1 VLTFSAQTRAASL
14 ARMAEDAFDVLVIG
28 GGITGT
34 GIALDAASR
43 GLSVAL
49 VEKDDFAAGTS
60 GRSSRLVHGG
70 LRYLEHGELGLVRE
84 SLRER
89 GTLYRLAP
97 HLVRPV
103 PMYMLAGSRRRRAVY
118 RAGLTVYEALAA
130 GRNVGYHQAA
140 GADQVAAA
148 IPGLG
153 ERTRGVRYFECQTDD
168 ARLTIEVARMAHAY
182 GAQLANHARVTR
194 LLGEGM
200 VTGAAVTDEL
210 TGQRFEVRAR
220 AVVNAGG
227 VWAGEV
233 AALAGGSGG
242 RGGSGG
248 SGGPGPGLS
257 LSPSKGVHLVF
268 APGAV
273 RTTAAMVAPAADGR
287 YVFIVPWED
296 RVYAGTTDTPYDG
309 DLDSPAVGDADRDY
323 ILSAVTPLFPGV
335 TGRDVVASWA
345 GLRPLLGGNDGD
357 AETAD
362 LSRKHAIFDEPPGL
376 FTITGG
382 KLTTY
387 RAMAEDLV
395 DRVAAALGTTAPCRT
410 RDIPLG
416 LHGSPAAA
424 VRLARDEA
432 GRLGLPPTAAARLVQ
447 RYGDDWRAAVALI
460 EADRTLGDPAVPGLP
475 VLGVELALA
484 RSREMA
490 LTDDDVLVR
499 RTRLTTRDA
508 SVRLT
513 PSA

>member
-14 ARMAEDAFDVLVIG
+14 TRMAEDAFDVLVIG
-28 GGITGT
+28 GGITGV

-43 GLSVAL
+43 GMSVAL

-70 LRYLEHGELGLVRE
+70 LRYLEHGDIGLVRE

-89 GTLYRLAP
+89 GILYRLAP

-103 PMYMLAGSRRRRAVY
+103 PMYMLADSRRRRATY

-130 GRNVGYHQAA
+130 GRNIGYHQAVS
-140 GADQVAAA
+140 ADQVAAA

-168 ARLTIEVARMAHAY
+168 ARLTIEVARTAHAY
-182 GAQLANHARVTR
+182 GAQLANHAKVTG
-194 LLGEGM
+194 LLGAGR

-210 TGQRFEVRAR
+210 TGQAFEVRAR
-220 AVVNAGG
+220 AVVNAAG

-233 AALAGGSGG
+233 AALAGRAPGG
-242 RGGSGG
+242 AAGRRGG
-248 SGGPGPGLS
+248 GPEIT

-323 ILSAVTPLFPGV
+323 ILAAVTPLFPGV
-335 TGRDVVASWA
+335 SGRDVVASWA
-345 GLRPLLGGNDGD
+345 GLRPLLGGG
-357 AETAD
+357 ASTAD
-362 LSRKHAIFDEPPGL
+362 LSRKHAIFDQPPGL

-387 RAMAEDLV
+387 RAMAQDLV
-395 DRVAAALGTTAPCRT
+395 DRVAAALGHSARGRT
-410 RDIPLG
+410 RDIALG
-416 LHGSPAAA
+416 LHGPAAAA

-432 GRLGLPPTAAARLVQ
+432 ARLGLPPRVAVRLVR

-460 EADRTLGDPAVPGLP
+460 EADRSLGEPAVPGLP
-475 VLGVELALA
+475 VLGVELTLA
-484 RSREMA
+484 RRREMA
-490 LTDDDVLVR
+490 LTDEDVLVR

-508 SVRLT
+508 SVRLI

>member
-1 VLTFSAQTRAASL
+1 MLTFSAQTRAASL

-70 LRYLEHGELGLVRE
+70 LRYLEHGDLGLVRE

-103 PMYMLAGSRRRRAVY
+103 PMYMLAGDRRHRALY

-130 GRNVGYHQAA
+130 GRNIGYHQ
-140 GADQVAAA
+140 GVSADQVAAA

-168 ARLTIEVARMAHAY
+168 ARLTIEVARTARAH
-182 GAQLANHARVTR
+182 GALLANHARVTG
-194 LLGEGM
+194 LLGQSR

-210 TGQRFEVRAR
+210 TGQGFEVRAR
-220 AVVNAGG
+220 AVVNAAGI
-227 VWAGEV
+227 WAAEV
-233 AALAGGSGG
+233 E
-242 RGGSGG
+242 
-248 SGGPGPGLS
+248 GLS
-257 LSPSKGVHLVF
+257 GQSPVRLSPSKGVHLVF

-309 DLDSPAVGDADRDY
+309 DLDSPAVGEADRDY

-345 GLRPLLGGNDGD
+345 GLRPLLGGSDGD

-387 RAMAEDLV
+387 RAMAQDLV
-395 DRVAAALGTTAPCRT
+395 DRVAAALGTTARCRT

-424 VRLARDEA
+424 VWLARDEVR
-432 GRLGLPPTAAARLVQ
+432 RLGLPPPAAARLVQ
-447 RYGDDWRAAVALI
+447 RYGDDWREAVALI
-460 EADRTLGDPAVPGLP
+460 EADRSLGEPAVAGLP

-508 SVRLT
+508 SVRSLRLI

>member
-1 VLTFSAQTRAASL
+1 
-14 ARMAEDAFDVLVIG
+14 MAEDPLDVLVIG
-28 GGITGT
+28 GGITGV

-43 GLSVAL
+43 GLTVAL

-89 GTLYRLAP
+89 GILYRLAP

-103 PMYMLAGSRRRRAVY
+103 PMYMLASGLRRRMTY

-130 GRNVGYHQAA
+130 GRNIGYHQAA
-140 GADQVAAA
+140 SADQVASA

-168 ARLTIEVARMAHAY
+168 ARLTIEVARTAHAY
-182 GAQLANHARVTR
+182 GARLANHARVTA
-194 LLGEGM
+194 LLGAGR

-210 TGQRFEVRAR
+210 TGERFEVRAKV
-220 AVVNAGG
+220 VVNATG
-227 VWAGEV
+227 VWAAEV
-233 AALAGGSGG
+233 AALAGRTADPG
-242 RGGSGG
+242 RAA
-248 SGGPGPGLS
+248 GPGGAADPGGAAGPGGVPGSAPGIS

-273 RTTAAMVAPAADGR
+273 QTTAAMVAPAADGR

-309 DLDSPAVGDADRDY
+309 DLDSPAVTDADREY

-335 TGRDVVASWA
+335 SGRDVVASWA
-345 GLRPLLGGNDGD
+345 GLRPLLADGGDK
-357 AETAD
+357 TAD
-362 LSRKHAIFDEPPGL
+362 LSRQHTIFDEPPGL
-376 FTITGG
+376 LTITGG

-387 RAMAEDLV
+387 RAMAQDLV
-395 DRVAAALGTTAPCRT
+395 DRVAADLGQGDPCRT

-416 LHGSPAAA
+416 LHGSAAAA
-424 VRLARDEA
+424 VELARDEVA
-432 GRLGLPPTAAARLVQ
+432 RLGLPPRVALRLVQ
-447 RYGDDWRAAVALI
+447 RYGDDWREAARLIREDRSLGEPAVA
-460 EADRTLGDPAVPGLP
+460 GLR
-475 VLGVELALA
+475 VLGVELTLA

-490 LTDDDVLVR
+490 LTDSDVLVR